1 MRIGLYGIIG
11 VYNFGCEAIVRGAC
25 QLIRR
30 LYPEAQIV
38 YFTYSYD
45 YDKKALQDLNLEI
58 RPIELKATFWDKVQH
73 KIKVKLNS
81 ERCGFY
87 FDYDSIIDSID
98 MMFSIGGDIYTIP
111 RFLREQT
118 TYPYYNSL
126 VEFCDRAI
134 DAEKDVI
141 VYGASVGPFGEYQKA
156 IDYYKKNLSRYKM
169 IICRE
174 EESVKYLNRLGLRNT
189 CFFPDPAFQVKSLD
203 RTALQPKY
211 IGINL
216 SPLSLKEIYGK
227 HSEETYVNYAKM
239 IDSIFEST
247 HIDILLIPHVISKD
261 EMDNDESFLH
271 KLKVLTKPE
280 TQQHIY
286 FADWKGGFLGLKPQ
300 LKECYLVI
308 SARMHCAVNAIDE
321 NIPVIFL
328 SYSQKSVGMCKYVY
342 GSGKWLID
350 LKEAPDL
357 IVPKILEMLKNRD
370 EVIDC
375 LHNRNNEINRY
386 YEDNITS
393 LEKLL
398 SK

>member
-1 MRIGLYGIIG
+1 MA
-11 VYNFGCEAIVRGAC
+11 E
-25 QLIRR
+25 
-30 LYPEAQIV
+30 
-38 YFTYSYD
+38 
-45 YDKKALQDLNLEI
+45 
-58 RPIELKATFWDKVQH
+58 TF
-73 KIKVKLNS
+73 I
-81 ERCGFY
+81 
-87 FDYDSIIDSID
+87 
-98 MMFSIGGDIYTIP
+98 

-134 DAEKDVI
+134 DAGKDVI

>member
-1 MRIGLYGIIG
+1 MRIGLYGILG

-87 FDYDSIIDSID
+87 FDFDSVIGSVD
-98 MMFSIGGDIYTIP
+98 MIFSIGGDIYTIP
-111 RFLREQT
+111 KFLRAQNA
-118 TYPYYNSL
+118 YPYYNSL

-134 DAEKDVI
+134 DAGKDVV
-141 VYGASVGPFGEYQKA
+141 VYGASVGPFGNYKKA

-174 EESVKYLNRLGLRNT
+174 EESVNYLNSLGLRNT
-189 CFFPDPAFQVKSLD
+189 CFFPDPAFQVKAVD
-203 RTALQPKY
+203 RTPLQPKY

-239 IDSIFEST
+239 IDSVFESR
-247 HIDILLIPHVISKD
+247 HKDILLIPHVISKD
-261 EMDNDESFLH
+261 EMDDDESFLH
-271 KLKVLTKPE
+271 KLKILTKPE
-280 TQQHIY
+280 TQQHIH

-308 SARMHCAVNAIDE
+308 SARMHCAINAIDE
-321 NIPVIFL
+321 NIPAIFL
-328 SYSQKSVGMCKYVY
+328 AYSQKSVGMCKYIY
-342 GSGKWLID
+342 GNCDYLID
-350 LKEAPDL
+350 LKAIETEL
-357 IVPKILEMLKNRD
+357 IKKVQIVFRNSDNLSAKLELRNKEIEQYYKDNLNNVKRILR
-370 EVIDC
+370 
-375 LHNRNNEINRY
+375 
-386 YEDNITS
+386 
-393 LEKLL
+393 
-398 SK
+398 

>member
-134 DAEKDVI
+134 DAGKDVI

-156 IDYYKKNLSRYKM
+156 IDYYKKN
-169 IICRE
+169 I
-174 EESVKYLNRLGLRNT
+174 
-189 CFFPDPAFQVKSLD
+189 
-203 RTALQPKY
+203 
-211 IGINL
+211 
-216 SPLSLKEIYGK
+216 LSLI
-227 HSEETYVNYAKM
+227 
-239 IDSIFEST
+239 
-247 HIDILLIPHVISKD
+247 HI
-261 EMDNDESFLH
+261 
-271 KLKVLTKPE
+271 
-280 TQQHIY
+280 
-286 FADWKGGFLGLKPQ
+286 
-300 LKECYLVI
+300 
-308 SARMHCAVNAIDE
+308 
-321 NIPVIFL
+321 
-328 SYSQKSVGMCKYVY
+328 
-342 GSGKWLID
+342 
-350 LKEAPDL
+350 
-357 IVPKILEMLKNRD
+357 
-370 EVIDC
+370 
-375 LHNRNNEINRY
+375 
-386 YEDNITS
+386 
-393 LEKLL
+393 
-398 SK
+398 

>member
-1 MRIGLYGIIG
+1 MRIGLYGILG

-87 FDYDSIIDSID
+87 FDFDSVIGSVD
-98 MMFSIGGDIYTIP
+98 MIFSIGGDIYTIP
-111 RFLREQT
+111 KFLRAQNA
-118 TYPYYNSL
+118 YPYYNSL

-134 DAEKDVI
+134 DAGKDVV
-141 VYGASVGPFGEYQKA
+141 VYGASVGPFGNYKKA

-174 EESVKYLNRLGLRNT
+174 EESVNYLNSLGLRNT
-189 CFFPDPAFQVKSLD
+189 CFFPDPAFQVKAVD
-203 RTALQPKY
+203 RTPLQPKY

-239 IDSIFEST
+239 IDSVFEST
-247 HIDILLIPHVISKD
+247 HKDILLIPHVISKD
-261 EMDNDESFLH
+261 EMDDDESFLH
-271 KLKVLTKPE
+271 KLKILTKPE
-280 TQQHIY
+280 TQQHIH

-308 SARMHCAVNAIDE
+308 SARMH
-321 NIPVIFL
+321 L
-328 SYSQKSVGMCKYVY
+328 S
-342 GSGKWLID
+342 LIH
-350 LKEAPDL
+350 
-357 IVPKILEMLKNRD
+357 I
-370 EVIDC
+370 
-375 LHNRNNEINRY
+375 
-386 YEDNITS
+386 
-393 LEKLL
+393 
-398 SK
+398 

>member
-1 MRIGLYGIIG
+1 MRIGLYGILG

-45 YDKKALQDLNLEI
+45 YDKKALQDLNLKI

-87 FDYDSIIDSID
+87 FDFDSVIGSVD
-98 MMFSIGGDIYTIP
+98 MIFSIGGDIYTIP
-111 RFLREQT
+111 KFLRAQNA
-118 TYPYYNSL
+118 YPYYNSL

-134 DAEKDVI
+134 DAGKDVV
-141 VYGASVGPFGEYQKA
+141 VYGASVGPFGNYKKA

-174 EESVKYLNRLGLRNT
+174 EESVNYLNSLGLRNT
-189 CFFPDPAFQVKSLD
+189 CFFPDPAFQVKAVD
-203 RTALQPKY
+203 RTPLQPKY

-239 IDSIFEST
+239 IDSVFEST
-247 HIDILLIPHVISKD
+247 HKDILLIPHVISKD
-261 EMDNDESFLH
+261 EMDDDESFLH
-271 KLKVLTKPE
+271 KLKILTKPE
-280 TQQHIY
+280 TQQHIH

-308 SARMHCAVNAIDE
+308 SARMHCAINAIDE
-321 NIPVIFL
+321 NIPAIFL
-328 SYSQKSVGMCKYVY
+328 AYSQKSVGMCKYIY
-342 GSGKWLID
+342 GNCDYLID
-350 LKEAPDL
+350 LKAIETEL
-357 IVPKILEMLKNRD
+357 IKKVQIVFRNSDNLSAKLELRNKEIEQYYKDNLNNVKRILR
-370 EVIDC
+370 
-375 LHNRNNEINRY
+375 
-386 YEDNITS
+386 
-393 LEKLL
+393 
-398 SK
+398 

>member
-1 MRIGLYGIIG
+1 MRIGLYGILG

-87 FDYDSIIDSID
+87 FDFDSVIGSVD
-98 MMFSIGGDIYTIP
+98 MIFSIGGDIYTIP
-111 RFLREQT
+111 KFLRAQNA
-118 TYPYYNSL
+118 YPYYNSL

-134 DAEKDVI
+134 DAGKDVV
-141 VYGASVGPFGEYQKA
+141 VYGASVGPFGNYKKA

-174 EESVKYLNRLGLRNT
+174 EESVNYLNSLGLRNT
-189 CFFPDPAFQVKSLD
+189 CFFPDPAFQVKAVD
-203 RTALQPKY
+203 RTPLQPKY

-239 IDSIFEST
+239 IDSVFEST
-247 HIDILLIPHVISKD
+247 HKDILLIPHVISKD
-261 EMDNDESFLH
+261 EMDDDESFLH
-271 KLKVLTKPE
+271 KLKILTKPE
-280 TQQHIY
+280 TQQHIH

-308 SARMHCAVNAIDE
+308 FARMHCAINAIDE
-321 NIPVIFL
+321 NIPAIFL
-328 SYSQKSVGMCKYVY
+328 AYSQKSVGMCKYIY
-342 GSGKWLID
+342 GNCDYLID
-350 LKEAPDL
+350 LKAIETEL
-357 IVPKILEMLKNRD
+357 IKKVQIVFRNSDNLSAKLELRNKEIEQYYKDNLNNVKRILR
-370 EVIDC
+370 
-375 LHNRNNEINRY
+375 
-386 YEDNITS
+386 
-393 LEKLL
+393 
-398 SK
+398 

>member
-1 MRIGLYGIIG
+1 MRIGLYGILG

-87 FDYDSIIDSID
+87 FDFDSVIGSVD
-98 MMFSIGGDIYTIP
+98 MIFSIGGDIYTIP
-111 RFLREQT
+111 KFLRAQNA
-118 TYPYYNSL
+118 YPYYNSL

-134 DAEKDVI
+134 DAGKDVV
-141 VYGASVGPFGEYQKA
+141 VYGASVGPFGNYKKA

-174 EESVKYLNRLGLRNT
+174 EESVNYLNSLGLRNT
-189 CFFPDPAFQVKSLD
+189 CFFPDPAFQVKAVD
-203 RTALQPKY
+203 RTPLQPKY

-239 IDSIFEST
+239 IDSVFEST
-247 HIDILLIPHVISKD
+247 HKDILLIPHVISKD
-261 EMDNDESFLH
+261 EMDDDESFLH
-271 KLKVLTKPE
+271 KLKILTKPE
-280 TQQHIY
+280 TQQHIH

-308 SARMHCAVNAIDE
+308 SARMHCAINAIDE
-321 NIPVIFL
+321 NIPAIFL
-328 SYSQKSVGMCKYVY
+328 AYSQKSVGMCKYIY
-342 GSGKWLID
+342 GNCDYLID
-350 LKEAPDL
+350 LKAIETEL
-357 IVPKILEMLKNRD
+357 IKKVQIVFRNSDNLSAKLELRNKEIEQYYKDNLNNVKRILR
-370 EVIDC
+370 
-375 LHNRNNEINRY
+375 
-386 YEDNITS
+386 
-393 LEKLL
+393 
-398 SK
+398 

>member
-1 MRIGLYGIIG
+1 MRIGLCGILG

-87 FDYDSIIDSID
+87 FDFDSVIGSVD
-98 MMFSIGGDIYTIP
+98 MIFSIGGDIYTIP
-111 RFLREQT
+111 KFLRAQNA
-118 TYPYYNSL
+118 YPYYNSL

-134 DAEKDVI
+134 DAGKDVV
-141 VYGASVGPFGEYQKA
+141 VYGASVGPFGNYKKA

-174 EESVKYLNRLGLRNT
+174 EESVNYLNSLGLRNT
-189 CFFPDPAFQVKSLD
+189 CFFPDPAFQVKAVD
-203 RTALQPKY
+203 RTPLQPKY

-239 IDSIFEST
+239 IDSVFEST
-247 HIDILLIPHVISKD
+247 HKDILLIPHVISKD
-261 EMDNDESFLH
+261 EMDDDESFLH
-271 KLKVLTKPE
+271 KLKILTKPE
-280 TQQHIY
+280 TQQHIH

-308 SARMHCAVNAIDE
+308 SARMHCAINAIDE
-321 NIPVIFL
+321 NIPAIFL
-328 SYSQKSVGMCKYVY
+328 AYSQKSVGMCKYIY
-342 GSGKWLID
+342 GNCDYLID
-350 LKEAPDL
+350 LKAIETEL
-357 IVPKILEMLKNRD
+357 IKKVQIVFRNSDNLSAKLELRNKEIEQYYKDNLNNVKRILR
-370 EVIDC
+370 
-375 LHNRNNEINRY
+375 
-386 YEDNITS
+386 
-393 LEKLL
+393 
-398 SK
+398 

>member
-1 MRIGLYGIIG
+1 MRIGLYGILG

-87 FDYDSIIDSID
+87 FDFDSVIGSVD
-98 MMFSIGGDIYTIP
+98 MIFSIGGDIYTIP
-111 RFLREQT
+111 KFLRAQNA
-118 TYPYYNSL
+118 YPYYNSL

-134 DAEKDVI
+134 DAGKDVV
-141 VYGASVGPFGEYQKA
+141 VYGASVGPFGNYKKA

-174 EESVKYLNRLGLRNT
+174 EESVNYLNSLGLRNT
-189 CFFPDPAFQVKSLD
+189 CFFPDPAFQVKAVD
-203 RTALQPKY
+203 RTPLQPKY

-239 IDSIFEST
+239 IDSVFEST
-247 HIDILLIPHVISKD
+247 HKDILLIPHGISKD
-261 EMDNDESFLH
+261 EMDDDESFLH
-271 KLKVLTKPE
+271 KLKILTKPE
-280 TQQHIY
+280 TQQHIH

-308 SARMHCAVNAIDE
+308 SARMHCAINAIDE
-321 NIPVIFL
+321 NIPAIFL
-328 SYSQKSVGMCKYVY
+328 AYSQKSVGMCKYIY
-342 GSGKWLID
+342 GNCDYLID
-350 LKEAPDL
+350 LKAIETEL
-357 IVPKILEMLKNRD
+357 IKKVQIVFRNSDNLSAKLELRNKEIEQYYKDNLNNVKRILR
-370 EVIDC
+370 
-375 LHNRNNEINRY
+375 
-386 YEDNITS
+386 
-393 LEKLL
+393 
-398 SK
+398 

>member
-1 MRIGLYGIIG
+1 MRIGLYGILG

-87 FDYDSIIDSID
+87 FDFDSVIGSVD
-98 MMFSIGGDIYTIP
+98 MIFSIGGDIYTIP
-111 RFLREQT
+111 KFLRAQNA
-118 TYPYYNSL
+118 YPYYNSL

-134 DAEKDVI
+134 DAGKDVV
-141 VYGASVGPFGEYQKA
+141 VYGASVGPFGNYKKA

-174 EESVKYLNRLGLRNT
+174 EESVNYLNSLGLRNT
-189 CFFPDPAFQVKSLD
+189 CFFPDPAFQVKAVD
-203 RTALQPKY
+203 RTPLQPKY

-239 IDSIFEST
+239 IDSVFEST
-247 HIDILLIPHVISKD
+247 HKDILLIPHVISKD
-261 EMDNDESFLH
+261 EMDDDESFLH
-271 KLKVLTKPE
+271 KLKILTKPE
-280 TQQHIY
+280 TQQHIH

-308 SARMHCAVNAIDE
+308 SARMHCAINAIDE
-321 NIPVIFL
+321 NIPAFFL
-328 SYSQKSVGMCKYVY
+328 AYSQKSVGMCKYIY
-342 GSGKWLID
+342 GNCDYLID
-350 LKEAPDL
+350 LKAIETEL
-357 IVPKILEMLKNRD
+357 IKKVQIVFRNSDNLSAKLELRNKEIEQYYKDNLNNVKRILR
-370 EVIDC
+370 
-375 LHNRNNEINRY
+375 
-386 YEDNITS
+386 
-393 LEKLL
+393 
-398 SK
+398 

>member
-1 MRIGLYGIIG
+1 MRIGLYGILG

-87 FDYDSIIDSID
+87 FDFDSVIGSVD
-98 MMFSIGGDIYTIP
+98 MIFSIGGDIYTIP
-111 RFLREQT
+111 KFLRAQNA
-118 TYPYYNSL
+118 YPYYNSL

-134 DAEKDVI
+134 DAGKDVV
-141 VYGASVGPFGEYQKA
+141 VYGASVGPFGNYKKA

-174 EESVKYLNRLGLRNT
+174 EESVNYLNSLGLRNT
-189 CFFPDPAFQVKSLD
+189 CFFPDPAFQVKAVD
-203 RTALQPKY
+203 RTPLQPKY

-239 IDSIFEST
+239 IDSVFEST
-247 HIDILLIPHVISKD
+247 HKDILLIPHVISKD
-261 EMDNDESFLH
+261 EMDDDESFLH
-271 KLKVLTKPE
+271 KLKILTKPE
-280 TQQHIY
+280 TQQHIH

-308 SARMHCAVNAIDE
+308 SARMHCAINAIDE
-321 NIPVIFL
+321 NIPANFL
-328 SYSQKSVGMCKYVY
+328 AYSQKSVGMCKYIY
-342 GSGKWLID
+342 GNCDYLID
-350 LKEAPDL
+350 LKAIETEL
-357 IVPKILEMLKNRD
+357 IKKVQIVFRNSDNLSAKLELRNKEIEQYYKDNLNNVKRILR
-370 EVIDC
+370 
-375 LHNRNNEINRY
+375 
-386 YEDNITS
+386 
-393 LEKLL
+393 
-398 SK
+398 

>member
-1 MRIGLYGIIG
+1 MRIGLYGILG

-87 FDYDSIIDSID
+87 FDFDSVIGSVD
-98 MMFSIGGDIYTIP
+98 MIFSIGGDIYTIP
-111 RFLREQT
+111 KFLRAQNA
-118 TYPYYNSL
+118 YPYYNSL

-134 DAEKDVI
+134 DAGKDVV
-141 VYGASVGPFGEYQKA
+141 VYGASVGPFGNYKKA

-174 EESVKYLNRLGLRNT
+174 EESVNYLNSLGLRNT
-189 CFFPDPAFQVKSLD
+189 CFFPDPAFQVKAVD
-203 RTALQPKY
+203 RTPLQPKY

-239 IDSIFEST
+239 IDSVFEST
-247 HIDILLIPHVISKD
+247 HKDILLIPHVISKD
-261 EMDNDESFLH
+261 EMDDDESFLH
-271 KLKVLTKPE
+271 KLKILTKPE
-280 TQQHIY
+280 TQQHIH

-308 SARMHCAVNAIDE
+308 SARMHCAINAIDE
-321 NIPVIFL
+321 NIPAIFL
-328 SYSQKSVGMCKYVY
+328 AYSQKSVGMCKYIY
-342 GSGKWLID
+342 GNCDYLID
-350 LKEAPDL
+350 LKAIETEL
-357 IVPKILEMLKNRD
+357 INKVQIVFRNSDNLSAKLELRNKEIEQYYKDNLNNVKRILR
-370 EVIDC
+370 
-375 LHNRNNEINRY
+375 
-386 YEDNITS
+386 
-393 LEKLL
+393 
-398 SK
+398 

>member
-1 MRIGLYGIIG
+1 MRIGLYGILG

-87 FDYDSIIDSID
+87 FDFDSVIGSVD
-98 MMFSIGGDIYTIP
+98 MIFSIGGDIYTIP
-111 RFLREQT
+111 KFLRAQNA
-118 TYPYYNSL
+118 YSYYNSL

-134 DAEKDVI
+134 DAGKDVV
-141 VYGASVGPFGEYQKA
+141 VYGASVGPFGNYKKA

-174 EESVKYLNRLGLRNT
+174 EESVNYLNSLGLRNT
-189 CFFPDPAFQVKSLD
+189 CFFPDPAFQVKAVD
-203 RTALQPKY
+203 RTPLQPKY

-239 IDSIFEST
+239 IDSVFEST
-247 HIDILLIPHVISKD
+247 HKDILLIPHVISKD
-261 EMDNDESFLH
+261 EMDDDESFLH
-271 KLKVLTKPE
+271 KLKILTKPE
-280 TQQHIY
+280 TQQHIH

-308 SARMHCAVNAIDE
+308 SARMHCAINAIDE
-321 NIPVIFL
+321 NIPAIFL
-328 SYSQKSVGMCKYVY
+328 AYSQKSVGMCKYIY
-342 GSGKWLID
+342 GNCDYLID
-350 LKEAPDL
+350 LKAIETEL
-357 IVPKILEMLKNRD
+357 IKKVQIVFRNSDNLSAKLELRNKEIEQYYKDNLNNVKRILR
-370 EVIDC
+370 
-375 LHNRNNEINRY
+375 
-386 YEDNITS
+386 
-393 LEKLL
+393 
-398 SK
+398 

>member
-1 MRIGLYGIIG
+1 MRIGLYGILG

-87 FDYDSIIDSID
+87 FDFDSVIGSVD
-98 MMFSIGGDIYTIP
+98 MIFSIGGDIYTIP
-111 RFLREQT
+111 KFLRAQNA
-118 TYPYYNSL
+118 YPYYNSL

-134 DAEKDVI
+134 DAGKDVV
-141 VYGASVGPFGEYQKA
+141 VYGASVGPFGNYKKA

-174 EESVKYLNRLGLRNT
+174 EESVNYLNSLGLRNT
-189 CFFPDPAFQVKSLD
+189 CFFPDPAFQVKAVD
-203 RTALQPKY
+203 RTPLQPKY

-239 IDSIFEST
+239 IDSVFEST
-247 HIDILLIPHVISKD
+247 HKDILLIPHVISKD
-261 EMDNDESFLH
+261 EMDDDESFLH
-271 KLKVLTKPE
+271 KLKILTKPE
-280 TQQHIY
+280 TQQHIH

-308 SARMHCAVNAIDE
+308 SARMHCAINAIDE
-321 NIPVIFL
+321 NIPAIFL
-328 SYSQKSVGMCKYVY
+328 AYSQKSIGMCKYIY
-342 GSGKWLID
+342 GNCDYLID
-350 LKEAPDL
+350 LKAIETEL
-357 IVPKILEMLKNRD
+357 IKKVQIVFRNSDNLSAKLELRNKEIEQYYKDNLNNVKRILR
-370 EVIDC
+370 
-375 LHNRNNEINRY
+375 
-386 YEDNITS
+386 
-393 LEKLL
+393 
-398 SK
+398 